1 MEMFITFAIVGLIC
15 IVIGISNMRGNISML
30 HSYHTHR
37 VSEEDKPRLGKL
49 VGIGMIIFGI
59 AMIAMIAA
67 GALITASIMLS
78 MSMLSTVGYAVM
90 ISGMVVGLGLI
101 FYALIKYNKGIF

>member
-15 IVIGISNMRGNISML
+15 IVIGISNMRGNISTL

-49 VGIGMIIFGI
+49 VGIGMIIFG
-59 AMIAMIAA
+59 IAMIAA

>member
-59 AMIAMIAA
+59 AMIAA

>member
-1 MEMFITFAIVGLIC
+1 
-15 IVIGISNMRGNISML
+15 ML

-49 VGIGMIIFGI
+49 VGIGMIIFG
-59 AMIAMIAA
+59 IAMIAA

>member
-15 IVIGISNMRGNISML
+15 IVIGISNMRGNISTL

-59 AMIAMIAA
+59 AMIAA

-78 MSMLSTVGYAVM
+78 MSVLSTVGYAVM

>member
-1 MEMFITFAIVGLIC
+1 MEMFITFAVVGIIC

-49 VGIGMIIFGI
+49 VGIGMIIFG
-59 AMIAMIAA
+59 IAMIAA

>member
-1 MEMFITFAIVGLIC
+1 METFITFAVVGIIC

-49 VGIGMIIFGI
+49 VGIGMIIFG
-59 AMIAMIAA
+59 IAMIAA

>member
-15 IVIGISNMRGNISML
+15 IAIGISNMRGNISTL

-37 VSEEDKPRLGKL
+37 VSEEDKPRLGKM
-49 VGIGMIIFGI
+49 VGIGMIIFG
-59 AMIAMIAA
+59 IAMIAA

>member
-15 IVIGISNMRGNISML
+15 IFIGISNARGNISML

-37 VSEEDKPRLGKL
+37 VSEEDKPRFGKL
-49 VGIGMIIFGI
+49 VGIGMIIFG
-59 AMIAMIAA
+59 IAMIAA

-90 ISGMVVGLGLI
+90 ISCMVVGLGLI